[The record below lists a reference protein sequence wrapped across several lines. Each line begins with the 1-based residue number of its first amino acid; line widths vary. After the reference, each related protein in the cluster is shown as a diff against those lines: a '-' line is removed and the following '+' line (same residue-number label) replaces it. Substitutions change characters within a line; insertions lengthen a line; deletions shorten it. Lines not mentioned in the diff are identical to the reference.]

1 MLGVDIAVG
10 IAVLSLM
17 VVGASIIQALRKK
30 QQASDPDVQAKSAQK
45 KGAENLH
52 RMEINDKM
60 LCAGCD
66 KAISPKTDLFVNTR
80 MGGVWWHE
88 TCYRKILRG
97 DLG

>member
-17 VVGASIIQALRKK
+17 AVGVSIIQALRKK
-30 QQASDPDVQAKSAQK
+30 QQASDPDAQAKSAQK
-45 KGAENLH
+45 KGEENLH
-52 RMEINDKM
+52 RMEILDKM

-66 KAISPKTDLFVNTR
+66 KTINPQTDLFVNTR

-88 TCYRKILRG
+88 NCYRKILKG